1 MRSWPIDGATTNGR
15 FLRDILTPM
24 IDKTTKILLI
34 LIALGL
40 WANAVLPLIRP
51 HAVAAQSADSIENH
65 LSEIESDVHKIARG
79 TCTNGK
85 IC

>member
-1 MRSWPIDGATTNGR
+1 MDRTA
-15 FLRDILTPM
+15 
-24 IDKTTKILLI
+24 KLLLA

-40 WANAVLPLIRP
+40 WANAIVPLLRP
-51 HAVAAQSADSIENH
+51 FPSHAQDINDIYEKVKS
-65 LSEIESDVHKIARG
+65 IESDVGRIQRG